1 MAENGDKNELI
12 TKELWFFKDLRQY
25 KLSEKLVQS
34 TLFLSS
40 KMAVF
45 RNLVDP
51 TYQKYVNTLSHD
63 SEDIKNIEN
72 DLITKKLQAI
82 EIGRNI

>member
-1 MAENGDKNELI
+1 
-12 TKELWFFKDLRQY
+12 
-25 KLSEKLVQS
+25 
-34 TLFLSS
+34 
-40 KMAVF
+40 MAVF

-72 DLITKKLQAI
+72 DLITKKPRALEVI
-82 EIGRNI
+82 RVNKILLSIH